1 MCHRRQRGEVK
12 SFIQIQLL
20 DSTSV
25 TQSHHG
31 NCSVFFDVMVTRV
44 WLYGGA
50 GVIEE
55 LWATRFII
63 LLGSKSQFTHSIM
76 LVCGGCAN
84 RTGSTKQW

>member
-1 MCHRRQRGEVK
+1 MCHRRQRVEVK

-44 WLYGGA
+44 WLYGG
-50 GVIEE
+50 GRGHRRVVGNKIYH
-55 LWATRFII
+55 
-63 LLGSKSQFTHSIM
+63 THR
-76 LVCGGCAN
+76 V
-84 RTGSTKQW
+84 